1 MTGKTCTES
10 NSVLPMDARTARIAA
25 GGGLA
30 ASSHGDPPGRD
41 GSPRGYHAAG
51 FEPDAL
57 DSIMPQAADSR
68 TADSLPDAS
77 LSHDNPT

>member
-10 NSVLPMDARTARIAA
+10 NSVLPMDARSARIAA

-30 ASSHGDPPGRD
+30 ASLHGDPSGRA
-41 GSPRGYHAAG
+41 PRGYHAAG
-51 FEPDAL
+51 FEPDGM

-68 TADSLPDAS
+68 TEDSHPDAS
-77 LSHDNPT
+77 VSNDNPT